1 MCVRERNMVER
12 VWFVLSTPCRRMHL
26 DCGGNTCKFFYV
38 GVCVS
43 VAGAVC
49 FAVVWCVRASSVRC
63 RVSPS
68 TVRTCSLK
76 DNFETS
82 SRGLCR
88 HLSLLHASRAHTIV
102 AVND

>member
-1 MCVRERNMVER
+1 
-12 VWFVLSTPCRRMHL
+12 
-26 DCGGNTCKFFYV
+26 
-38 GVCVS
+38 
-43 VAGAVC
+43 
-49 FAVVWCVRASSVRC
+49 
-63 RVSPS
+63 
-68 TVRTCSLK
+68 VRTCSLK